1 MQAGLDAALIVVVL
15 TCLNL
20 LGSSRVRHCIK
31 LLAFQGVA
39 LGLLPLFEL
48 GVLTAPSTVFFVA
61 VGIAL
66 RGMAFPW
73 LLMRAQKQ
81 ANVRREVEPYVGFG
95 SSLLFGALALLL
107 SAWLSIRL
115 PLPHPPPSPLA
126 LPVALFCGLVGLF
139 LTISRRKAINQA
151 LGYLVLENGI
161 FAFGVMLVHGQ
172 PMLVELGV
180 LLDVFGALFV
190 MGIAIF
196 HISREFDHI
205 DADRLAVLKD

>member
-1 MQAGLDAALIVVVL
+1 MQAGLDAIMIIVVL
-15 TCLNL
+15 TSLNM

-31 LLAFQGVA
+31 LLAIQGIA
-39 LGLLPLFEL
+39 LGLLPLFEGGDIPGL
-48 GVLTAPSTVFFVA
+48 SAALFVA

-66 RGMAFPW
+66 RGIAFPW
-73 LLMRAQKQ
+73 LLSRAQKR
-81 ANVRREVEPYVGFG
+81 ANVRREVEPYVGYG
-95 SSLLFGALALLL
+95 SSLIFGALALLL
-107 SAWLSIRL
+107 SAWLSSRL
-115 PLPHPPPSPLA
+115 PLPVQPISALA
-126 LPVALFCGLVGLF
+126 LPVSLFTGLVGLF

-172 PMLVELGV
+172 PMLVELGI

-190 MGIAIF
+190 MGIAMF